1 MGNLVQLY
9 SAALNGLKAIPV
21 EVETNAS
28 KGIKTTL
35 VGLPDNAVKESI
47 DRISAALQNTVG
59 MPTGRKYTINM
70 APADIRKEG
79 TAYDLPLA
87 ISILAASGE
96 LQCAELRQFMMVG
109 ELGLDG
115 SLRPSTVHYP

>member
-47 DRISAALQNTVG
+47 DKVLTEYRQRYKIPLECLQGANT
-59 MPTGRKYTINM
+59 P
-70 APADIRKEG
+70 
-79 TAYDLPLA
+79 
-87 ISILAASGE
+87 
-96 LQCAELRQFMMVG
+96 
-109 ELGLDG
+109 
-115 SLRPSTVHYP
+115 